1 MQKPSF
7 FGIITLLGGTW
18 QVAAR
23 GKKVLKLEFCKMKR
37 KYIIYSVVMMAVLAV
52 MMGGA
57 CKKETE
63 VNKPAVFDPSVDG
76 IAVRSLPEIS
86 IELAER
92 IVKDGPVSPLADAT
106 DESVLKAAASTPS
119 LPAAGPFDNLA
130 ELTPAKTPASS
141 DPNSMF

>member
-1 MQKPSF
+1 MRSN
-7 FGIITLLGGTW
+7 
-18 QVAAR
+18 
-23 GKKVLKLEFCKMKR
+23 
-37 KYIIYSVVMMAVLAV
+37 YIIYPVVMMAVLTV

-63 VNKPAVFDPSVDG
+63 VNKPAVFDSSIDG
-76 IAVRSLPEIS
+76 IAVRSLPVID

-106 DESVLKAAASTPS
+106 DESVLKAATTTP
-119 LPAAGPFDNLA
+119 GPTATLSDSLA
-130 ELTPAKTPASS
+130 ELMPAKTSTSS